1 MVAISIGCA
10 IYFSFPGWG
19 DLQAAVDRVIAPA
32 RRFCVRARAPPE
44 SIGGREEVSLS
55 ASTIHAARVPNPA
68 TACVD
73 RSDGHPVVVAAQ
85 GCVAPVLHSYLQ
97 TDYAIFK
104 VQSYAIAA
112 HKSCV
117 WQKVARSGLFQGFAR
132 RQSEGVKL
140 RDNAVHQLGF
150 NLLLDFVIDICM
162 DYPILKLCG
171 AFGKV

>member
-1 MVAISIGCA
+1 ME
-10 IYFSFPGWG
+10 
-19 DLQAAVDRVIAPA
+19 RVIAPA
-32 RRFCVRARAPPE
+32 RRYRVRARAPPE

-55 ASTIHAARVPNPA
+55 ASTVLAVRVPNL
-68 TACVD
+68 ACSLR
-73 RSDGHPVVVAAQ
+73 RSLRWLAIVVAAQ
-85 GCVAPVLHSYLQ
+85 GCVAPVLRSYLQ

-112 HKSCV
+112 HKSCA

-162 DYPILKLCG
+162 DYPILELCG